1 MSSFPGR
8 PPLFSWI
15 SYQPAR
21 RVSSPERDFR
31 SRGRP
36 FKPIRSAHR
45 HRLGNSSTLFIPD
58 ENPHV
63 FRVVPRRPETL
74 EEIQDDRFGRRIP
87 RPKAP
92 KADFSQDPWGDFG
105 KKRIPRL
112 TLSSRACQNAREGKG
127 GWPRKARDGNPG
139 LFPCG
144 ARRASRVSRD
154 PCSQTSR
161 NPGVLRRVRPSPG
174 RFAAPL
180 HPRRKSSRILRAS
193 RADPAPGD
201 PPPLAPRPLKTR
213 LKAPLGAILPSDGN
227 FPILPPSRRPA
238 APSWPSRGHP
248 RLPPSGCAARATRAQ
263 PSRLPSPPCLPPHT
277 REEGPTED
285 GGGLYANPAHA
296 RHASREGGPSES
308 PLPPLPMPRKP
319 RAHAPA
325 HYAPSR
331 TRGARSKCFA
341 YTRERKRRDI

>member
-8 PPLFSWI
+8 PPLFSWK

-63 FRVVPRRPETL
+63 FRVVPRRSETL
-74 EEIQDDRFGRRIP
+74 EEIQDDRFGRRIS

-92 KADFSQDPWGDFG
+92 KADFSQDLRGDFG

-112 TLSSRACQNAREGKG
+112 TLSSRACQKAREGKG

-144 ARRASRVSRD
+144 AGRASRVSRD
-154 PCSQTSR
+154 PCVQTSR
-161 NPGVLRRVRPSPG
+161 NTWVFRRVRPSPG

-201 PPPLAPRPLKTR
+201 PPPSRPQTPQNAFKGPSGR
-213 LKAPLGAILPSDGN
+213 DPSLGRE
-227 FPILPPSRRPA
+227 FPHPPPSRRPA

-248 RLPPSGCAARATRAQ
+248 RLSPSGCAARAARAQ
-263 PSRLPSPPCLPPHT
+263 PSLPSPPCLPPHT
-277 REEGPTED
+277 RGEGPTED

-296 RHASREGGPSES
+296 RHASREGGLGVPPSS
-308 PLPPLPMPRKP
+308 PSHAPKASRACP
-319 RAHAPA
+319 RALCALAHAWRA
-325 HYAPSR
+325 L
-331 TRGARSKCFA
+331 
-341 YTRERKRRDI
+341 